1 MRILLT
7 GAGGFVGQRFL
18 EYNKEKFEI
27 ETISLRND
35 DWQNN
40 SFDGFDA
47 IVHLAGKAHEMKKT
61 DDRIYFEVNTELT
74 KKLYQKAVAAG
85 VKQFIYISST
95 KVYGD
100 HPHGVLNEASPA
112 NPDDAYGKSKLA
124 AEDFLLSRN
133 DHCAIAIVRPPLVYG
148 PNVKGNMINLL
159 KLCAKKVPL
168 PFKGI
173 TNRRSMV
180 FVDNL
185 IELINTI
192 IQKKATG
199 MFIGGDAA
207 PLSTE
212 QLVALVRKAM
222 NRPPGLFRLPGMAK
236 AIIKKLK
243 SALYI
248 RLFGSYEVDPSNGF
262 RQLGFVPPF
271 SSEQGINETVRWF
284 MNAKR

>member
-1 MRILLT
+1 MKVLLT

-18 EYNKEKFEI
+18 EYNKGTFGI

-35 DWQNN
+35 DWQNK
-40 SFDGFDA
+40 SFNGFDA
-47 IVHLAGKAHEMKKT
+47 IVHLAGKAHEMNKI
-61 DDRIYFEVNTELT
+61 DDRIYFEVNTGLT
-74 KKLYQKAVAAG
+74 KNVYQKAVAEG

-100 HPHGVLNEASPA
+100 HPGGVLNEASPG

-124 AEDFLLSRN
+124 AEEFLLSRKDN
-133 DHCAIAIVRPPLVYG
+133 CTITIIRPPLVYG
-148 PNVKGNMINLL
+148 PNVKGNMISLL

-168 PFKGI
+168 PFRGI
-173 TNRRSMV
+173 KNRRSMV

-185 IELINTI
+185 VELINTV

-199 MFIGGDAA
+199 IFIGGDAA

-212 QLVALVRKAM
+212 QLVEFVRKAM
-222 NRPPGLFRLPGMAK
+222 NRKPGLFRLPGMAK
-236 AIIKKLK
+236 AMIKKLK
-243 SALYI
+243 PALYT

-262 RQLGFVPPF
+262 KKLSFIPPY
-271 SSEQGINETVRWF
+271 STEQGIAKTVQWYL
-284 MNAKR
+284 ASHK